1 MSESIRIPSCV
12 PGLDDVL
19 KGGFIKDCSYLLVGR
34 AGTGKTLTSLQ
45 WLLGGREAEETSL
58 YIGLSEPVESV
69 VRNAR
74 SLGWDIDHIEFVE
87 LYPSRD
93 AEDEHPVQQYTVF
106 PPSEVERV
114 SVWESVFSRIREAR
128 PQRLVIDSVTQMRY
142 LSPDAYQF
150 RKQIRMLIAFLY
162 HLGCTTILT
171 FEELE
176 HEREASV
183 ALAVDGVIRLSRSVS
198 SRHVIGVRSLEVEKL
213 RGSDFMTGYHSM
225 RISSNGVRVFPH
237 RVEDPGNHG
246 LTGESISSGIPNLD
260 KQLAGGLE
268 RGTTTILS
276 GQSGVAKSTLSLQF
290 AVNAVRGGERAAF
303 YAFEESSGAI
313 IARSRNLGLDVE
325 QHLESGVLRIER
337 INPIEL
343 YPDEFL
349 RMLRIAV
356 EEDDRSFVV
365 LDSLRGYD
373 LAMAEFATPVANIQ
387 NLTSYL
393 KRLQVTLIMTNEIE
407 GLSGS
412 FLPTELGV
420 GYVADNILLLRY
432 AETEDRLTRVISCL
446 KRRHGDFERTLRSF
460 DIRPD
465 KGIIVGEELEGFS
478 GLLYS
483 VPIGKSL

>member
-1 MSESIRIPSCV
+1 MSENIRIPSGV

-19 KGGFIKDCSYLLVGR
+19 NGGFIKDCSYLFVGR

-45 WLLGGREAEETSL
+45 WLLDGRETGERCL
-58 YIGLSEPVESV
+58 YIGLSEPVDSV
-69 VRNAR
+69 IRNATT
-74 SLGWDIDHIEFVE
+74 LGWNIDHIEFVD

-93 AEDEHPVQQYTVF
+93 DDEHLVEQYTVF

-114 SVWESVFSRIREAR
+114 SVWESVFHRIRDAE
-128 PQRLVIDSVTQMRY
+128 PDRLVIDSVTQMRY
-142 LSPDAYQF
+142 LSPDDYQF

-162 HLGCTTILT
+162 HIGCTSILT
-171 FEELE
+171 FEEFE
-176 HEREASV
+176 HDKEASV
-183 ALAVDGVIRLSRSVS
+183 ALAVDGVIRLSRGVS
-198 SRHVIGVRSLEVEKL
+198 KRRVIGLRSLEVEKL

-225 RISSNGVRVFPH
+225 RISPTGVRIFPH
-237 RVEDPGNHG
+237 RVEDPGNHEF
-246 LTGESISSGIPNLD
+246 TDERIPSGIENLD

-276 GQSGVAKSTLSLQF
+276 GQSGVGKSSLSLQF
-290 AVNAVRGGERAAF
+290 AVNAVRNGERAVV
-303 YAFEESSGAI
+303 YAFEESPGSI
-313 IARSRNLGLDVE
+313 IARSRSLGLGIE
-325 QHLESGVLRIER
+325 PHLESGALSIER

-356 EEDDRSFVV
+356 EEDKRTVVV

-387 NLTSYL
+387 NMTSYL
-393 KRLQVTLIMTNEIE
+393 KRFQVTSILINEIE

-420 GYVADNILLLRY
+420 SYVADNILLLRY
-432 AETEDRLTRVISCL
+432 AETDDRVTRVISCL
-446 KRRHGDFERTLRSF
+446 KKRHGDFERTLRSF
-460 DIRPD
+460 DIRP
-465 KGIIVGEELEGFS
+465 GEGLIVGDQLHGYS
-478 GLLYS
+478 GLLHS
-483 VPIGKSL
+483 VPTGRTL